1 MDMQDAWRAYLE
13 LALGVTEASR
23 KRAEKVARDLLGR
36 GEATAAQLQGAAEQL
51 VAASRANRAGLVRL
65 VRFEVERALN
75 AVGLVTADEVAE
87 LSARLR
93 DLERRLDERGDVP
106 AVPVEAAGGP
116 AVHPGASAAGST
128 SDRSTAKP
136 AATPVTKKAVAK
148 KAVAT
153 KQPPGDAT
161 AKKPA
166 ARKATA
172 QEATAQKATA
182 QRAAPAKAAG
192 KRAATR
198 KATGQVVDPG
208 AGGGTG

>member
-23 KRAEKVARDLLGR
+23 QRAEKVARDLLGR

-75 AVGLVTADEVAE
+75 AVGLVTADEVAG

-93 DLERRLDERGDVP
+93 DLERRLDERVDVP

-128 SDRSTAKP
+128 SDRSTAKA
-136 AATPVTKKAVAK
+136 AATPVTKKAVAKKAVAK

-161 AKKPA
+161 VKKVTA
-166 ARKATA
+166 RKVTARKATA
-172 QEATAQKATA
+172 N
-182 QRAAPAKAAG
+182 PNKAAG

-198 KATGQVVDPG
+198 RATGQVVDPG